1 MRRPC
6 AASHDHVLIFHPAW
20 STTSSLEHQIPAW
33 KLGIGVEK
41 RCCQATKPS
50 ALGYR
55 TRRSPAI
62 GCTLSDMADDR
73 TAKDSPGNAQGP
85 ALKRVLGPKLLL
97 FFVMG
102 DILGTSIYA
111 LTGKVAGRVG
121 GALWAPFLLAFVVA
135 LLTACSYLELV
146 GKYPKAGGA
155 PLYVHRAFGVP
166 FVTFMVVFTVMC
178 SGITSASAAAQAFGG
193 QYMEEIVGRIPSL
206 PIVIGFVLVLTALNL
221 RGVSESVKANVVLT
235 CVELS
240 GLAIVIATGV
250 YALVFGSND
259 PGFNPAPE
267 RLTQFSSENGPLLA
281 LTSAT
286 ALAFFAMVGFEDSVN
301 MAEETKNPVKTFPR
315 AVLLALSITAAIYL
329 LVALLAS
336 TLVPTEELKNTDAPL
351 LLVVK
356 SAVPAFPPVIF
367 SLIALFAVTN
377 TALMNML
384 MASRLLYGMANEQ
397 VIPKQLGKVHPTRR
411 TPWVSILFT
420 SILAII
426 LVSSLDIEDLGSTTS
441 LLLLA
446 VFALVNIA
454 VLALR
459 REKVDHAH
467 FTAPTWV
474 PVLGAA
480 SCAFLASPLS
490 GRPST
495 EYLIAG
501 ALLGIGVVFWLINR
515 VVTGKTRFNVE
526 RLSR

>member
-1 MRRPC
+1 M
-6 AASHDHVLIFHPAW
+6 
-20 STTSSLEHQIPAW
+20 
-33 KLGIGVEK
+33 
-41 RCCQATKPS
+41 
-50 ALGYR
+50 
-55 TRRSPAI
+55 
-62 GCTLSDMADDR
+62 
-73 TAKDSPGNAQGP
+73 TAKDSPSNAQGP

-97 FFVMG
+97 FFVVG

-135 LLTACSYLELV
+135 FLTACSYLELV
-146 GKYPKAGGA
+146 GKYPRAGGA

-193 QYMEEIVGRIPSL
+193 EYLEELVGHIPSL
-206 PIVIGFVLVLTALNL
+206 PIVIGFVLVLMAINL

-240 GLAIVIATGV
+240 GLAIVILSGV
-250 YALVFGSND
+250 YALVLGSSD
-259 PGFNPAPE
+259 PVFNPTPA
-267 RLTQFSSENGPLLA
+267 RLTQFNNEGGPLLA
-281 LTSAT
+281 ITSAT

-301 MAEETKNPVKTFPR
+301 MAEETKNPTRTFPR

-329 LVALLAS
+329 AVALLTA

-356 SAVPAFPPVIF
+356 TAVPWFPPVIF
-367 SLIALFAVTN
+367 SIIALSAVTN

-384 MASRLLYGMANEQ
+384 MASRLLYGMANEG
-397 VIPKQLGKVHPTRR
+397 VIPKQLGKVHTSRA

-420 SILAII
+420 SILAIA
-426 LVSSLDIEDLGSTTS
+426 LVSSLEIEDLGSTTS

-446 VFALVNIA
+446 VFALVNVA
-454 VLALR
+454 VLVLR
-459 REKVDHAH
+459 REKVEHPH

-480 SCAFLASPLS
+480 SCLFLASPLS
-490 GRPST
+490 GRPVS

-501 ALLGIGVVFWLINR
+501 ALLGIGLVFWLVNYF
-515 VVTGKTRFNVE
+515 VTGRTRFNVE
-526 RLSR
+526 RMSS